1 MAVISRKQ
9 KLIRERGRLKGCFQ
23 TFGERCKHFCLF
35 VDISLLFVT
44 NKNENCLACDA
55 INITL
60 NKAG

>member
-23 TFGERCKHFCLF
+23 TFGNDVF

-44 NKNENCLACDA
+44 NKNENCLACHA

-60 NKAG
+60 SKAG